1 MKLSEAIRH
10 GSTIRPES
18 HQERF
23 IEVENRGLCSD
34 AWGAAV
40 EAVWPHVAKLN
51 WNPKK
56 IFEFESAM
64 NMLRGIQR
72 RYFKEYFEMPAH
84 CPGSQQRFI
93 AMGGRVIK
101 QGGKAFLKTY
111 DDYAKTSDIG
121 GITTECDKVSTLAGF
136 VDHGFYAHGW
146 SREEC
151 ALAVEWYEQQ
161 KESAAVLN
169 FQHYQVN

>member
-1 MKLSEAIRH
+1 MKLSEAI
-10 GSTIRPES
+10 TIGLTLRPES

-23 IEVENRGLCSD
+23 INVEGRGLCSD

-51 WNPKK
+51 WNPRDVFK
-56 IFEFESAM
+56 FESAM
-64 NMLRGIQR
+64 NMLRGIQK
-72 RYFKEYFEMPAH
+72 RYFKEYFEMPAR

-93 AMGGRVIK
+93 QAGGRIINRK
-101 QGGKAFLKTY
+101 GDMKIEGERE
-111 DDYAKTSDIG
+111 SNIG

-136 VDHGFYAHGW
+136 VDHAFYAHGW

-151 ALAVEWYEQQ
+151 AIAVEWYETK
-161 KESAAVLN
+161 KEGAALLH

>member
-1 MKLSEAIRH
+1 MKLSEAIRI
-10 GSTIRPES
+10 GSSIRPES

-40 EAVWPHVAKLN
+40 EAVWPNAAKLN
-51 WNPKK
+51 WNPRDRFK
-56 IFEFESAM
+56 FESAM
-64 NMLRGIQR
+64 ELVRQIQHK
-72 RYFKEYFEMPAH
+72 YFRAYFEMPAR
-84 CPGSQQRFI
+84 CPGAQQRFI
-93 AMGGRVIK
+93 EAGGRIINRK
-101 QGGKAFLKTY
+101 GDMKIDGEKET
-111 DDYAKTSDIG
+111 DIG
-121 GITTECDKVSTLAGF
+121 GITTECDKVTNLAGM

-151 ALAVEWYEQQ
+151 AVAVEWYEQQ
-161 KESAAVLN
+161 KESAALLN